1 MRLTSCKNS
10 IGAVDGASSQGS
22 HIPRKNACASALHI
36 AGGYS
41 LSGAVRK
48 PPSAPRPT
56 DWPCGRSGVRRWPRR
71 SSSSPNSP
79 TTSKEVGFGLGAPS
93 SPWAM
98 VIIRVLGS
106 NKINCTIG
114 SRQIETMKSISGSF
128 GCSRTPMPAYMA
140 RRVIHSNAKPSKRL
154 PMMIYIY
161 IYRNSELWWILHCRC
176 VRDIRCIAAKHCKA
190 HMSSELTDAHS
201 DQGIQPPAKRFKVWD
216 KEKTG
221 PFFSTFWPFSTT
233 FGSYLQLLGTQ
244 KLRGDFDEVYNLLP
258 FFSRVLDAM
267 RACREV

>member
-1 MRLTSCKNS
+1 MYVCAEIAQRCPKIFKVFRIWQMEDL
-10 IGAVDGASSQGS
+10 SS
-22 HIPRKNACASALHI
+22 AFT
-36 AGGYS
+36 
-41 LSGAVRK
+41 
-48 PPSAPRPT
+48 SAPSHGLG
-56 DWPCGRSGVRRWPRR
+56 GRSVVLNMRRHETPQQTRTLQYVYYNY
-71 SSSSPNSP
+71 SIYCS
-79 TTSKEVGFGLGAPS
+79 LYY
-93 SPWAM
+93 
-98 VIIRVLGS
+98 IILS
-106 NKINCTIG
+106 YTILYY
-114 SRQIETMKSISGSF
+114 ILI
-128 GCSRTPMPAYMA
+128 Y
-140 RRVIHSNAKPSKRL
+140 
-154 PMMIYIY
+154 IYIY

-176 VRDIRCIAAKHCKA
+176 VRDIRCIATKHCKA